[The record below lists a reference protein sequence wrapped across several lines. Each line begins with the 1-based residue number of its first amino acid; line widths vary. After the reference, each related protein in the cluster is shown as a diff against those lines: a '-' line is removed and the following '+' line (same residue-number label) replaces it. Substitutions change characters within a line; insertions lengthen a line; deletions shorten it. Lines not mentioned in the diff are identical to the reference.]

1 MDHGTDEPDLPQN
14 PQGTE
19 IVDSTHET
27 FEGEFEAGGTT
38 SFHESADS
46 SSQHYANQE
55 TSTPG
60 SVFGRYKNLEFI
72 GQGAMAKVYKADDP
86 SLGRTVALKLIRGDD
101 PILLKDS

>member
-19 IVDSTHET
+19 IVESPHET
-27 FEGEFEAGGTT
+27 SEVEFEAGGTT
-38 SFHESADS
+38 SFHQPSDL
-46 SSQHYANQE
+46 SSQQSSNEEA
-55 TSTPG
+55 STPG

-86 SLGRTVALKLIRGDD
+86 SLGRTVALIFQPGDR
-101 PILLKDS
+101 SA